1 MVYVEILQVS
11 QLLVFM
17 VASFPGVEYGPL
29 FYRSLENDKI
39 DALRDSRGNYNQEMK
54 ITTEAKN
61 DLEWWIKN
69 VHHSVLKISHG
80 NLSLC

>member
-11 QLLVFM
+11 QLLGFM

-39 DALRDSRGNYNQEMK
+39 DALRESRGNYNENN
-54 ITTEAKN
+54 EN
-61 DLEWWIKN
+61 YD
-69 VHHSVLKISHG
+69 
-80 NLSLC
+80 